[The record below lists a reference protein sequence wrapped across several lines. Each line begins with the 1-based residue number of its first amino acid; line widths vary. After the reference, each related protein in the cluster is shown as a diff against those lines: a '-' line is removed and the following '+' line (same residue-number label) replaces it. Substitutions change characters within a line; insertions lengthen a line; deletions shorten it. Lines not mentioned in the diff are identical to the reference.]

1 MGERGTGPNPG
12 ELAAKL
18 LVRSM
23 WTLLYLLRLG
33 GIALVLLFSVTPG
46 QAVTCEEVRGLSATE
61 LAYWADRLQVS
72 PAYLS
77 ELLDK
82 AFCELES
89 RRDHVVV
96 PDHKHRSLK
105 SL

>member
-1 MGERGTGPNPG
+1 
-12 ELAAKL
+12 
-18 LVRSM
+18 M
-23 WTLLYLLRLG
+23 WIFLYWLRLG

-61 LAYWADRLQVS
+61 LAYWAERLQVS
-72 PAYLS
+72 PTYLA

-82 AFCELES
+82 AFCELQS
-89 RRDHVVV
+89 RRNRVVV
-96 PDHKHRSLK
+96 PDHKRRLLK